1 MNGYRL
7 SMETKAE
14 RSKVVARIQE
24 QQSESEFLVDDV
36 QLDEKTLLKIISS
49 KGIIKSFVLK
59 L

>member
-1 MNGYRL
+1 
-7 SMETKAE
+7 METKAE

-36 QLDEKTLLKIISS
+36 QLDEKTLLQIISS